1 MFIDVV
7 MGIKEDLQK
16 YKRNR
21 EELHRIYIE
30 KRLNESLTAY
40 YKELIDSINFLEYK
54 DSLRLLRNLNKEW

>member
-54 DSLRLLRNLNKEW
+54 DSLRLLRNLNKE